1 LVGFRCRRGEFSLR
15 KINWVGL
22 TAGILTL
29 VVLVVSFYWPWWQLT
44 VGDNLMKVNASPVNT
59 NFGLMGNQFT
69 IPLIWA
75 LNISSML
82 SFTASGIAMLF
93 YSLVPTKSYSKHLLG
108 FAYKKPLYL
117 LITFVAGLL
126 VITSIAGL
134 FGLNIPLVGS
144 ATLML
149 PSQFTMGIGINALVS
164 GSFQLPF
171 WLAIVAVVLC
181 IAARLY
187 HERASKNQN
196 TVCTQQ
202 AYRLRPRQPT
212 KKLSYPVFH

>member
-1 LVGFRCRRGEFSLR
+1 LR
-15 KINWVGL
+15 KINWFGL

-29 VVLVVSFYWPWWQLT
+29 IVLAVSLYLPWWQLT

-59 NFGLMGNQFT
+59 NFGLMGDQFT
-69 IPLIWA
+69 IPLILA

-108 FAYKKPLYL
+108 FSYKKPLYS
-117 LITFVAGLL
+117 LITFVVGLL

-134 FGLNIPLVGS
+134 LGLNIPLVGS

-171 WLAIVAVVLC
+171 WLAIVAVALC

-196 TVCTQQ
+196 T
-202 AYRLRPRQPT
+202 AYTTTSLPAET
-212 KKLSYPVFH
+212 AATNEKA

>member
-1 LVGFRCRRGEFSLR
+1 MR

-29 VVLVVSFYWPWWQLT
+29 IVLAVSVYLPWWQLT
-44 VGDNLMKVNASPVNT
+44 VGDNLMKVNASPMNT
-59 NFGLMGNQFT
+59 NFGLMGDQFT
-69 IPLIWA
+69 IPLILA

-108 FAYKKPLYL
+108 FSYKKPLYS
-117 LITFVAGLL
+117 LITFVVGLL

-134 FGLNIPLVGS
+134 LGLNIPLVGS

-164 GSFQLPF
+164 GEFQLPF
-171 WLAIVAVVLC
+171 WIGISAAILC

-187 HERASKNQN
+187 HMRITQEPQTAPTN
-196 TVCTQQ
+196 TT
-202 AYRLRPRQPT
+202 APKPE
-212 KKLSYPVFH
+212 KKD

>member
-1 LVGFRCRRGEFSLR
+1 MR
-15 KINWVGL
+15 KINWFGL

-29 VVLVVSFYWPWWQLT
+29 IVLAVSLYSPWWQLT

-59 NFGLMGNQFT
+59 NFGLMGAQFT

-75 LNISSML
+75 LNISSIL
-82 SFTASGIAMLF
+82 SFTASGIIMLF
-93 YSLVPTKSYSKHLLG
+93 YSLAPTKSYSKHLLG
-108 FAYKKPLYL
+108 FSYKKPLYS

-134 FGLNIPLVGS
+134 FGLNIPLIGS

-164 GSFQLPF
+164 GKFLLPF
-171 WLAIVAVVLC
+171 WIGIGAAILC
-181 IAARLY
+181 LAARLY
-187 HERASKNQN
+187 HMRITQEPQTAPTN
-196 TVCTQQ
+196 TT
-202 AYRLRPRQPT
+202 APKPE
-212 KKLSYPVFH
+212 KKD